1 MKVGYQG
8 NHGTFSEIAALTYFK
23 DKEIEQVGFKNFPS
37 LFEALASEE
46 IDYAVI
52 PVENTTTGIISRT
65 YDKFRDYDIHAVGD
79 VLCQFYND
87 LSHCVLLSCTN
98 VKL

>member
-8 NHGTFSEIAALTYFK
+8 NHGTFSEIAALSYFK

-65 YDKFRDYDIHAVGD
+65 YDKFRDYDIHAVGEIN
-79 VLCQFYND
+79 VPITED
-87 LSHCVLLSCTN
+87 LVVCPGT
-98 VKL
+98 KIE